1 MWRKWLNNIIEVSSE
16 NQHRLVS
23 NLRPLLHFMKIF
35 GIDLDL
41 SQPHSKCRRCSF
53 VILSIFVYAEVIIF
67 SSTESLIPEKRPTST
82 TYLLHI
88 TVLHIWLIWNYLFPM
103 VMYYMVIF
111 NWKNLWLAIENLERS
126 MNYTTSSLQQLR
138 RVSIAVTTFVITL
151 VISTFFCS
159 YLIPKLLQIINPLSQ
174 AFTIEMINGRYKIIE
189 QLINGD
195 WKKALE
201 NIGYFFLDFYA
212 MATIYLFVLV
222 TLLVSMSLQVIIEE
236 VRNPLQPIGN
246 SAKTQLMKWGQ
257 NYGHIFIFNKQI
269 NKCFGMF
276 LLISYLKQM
285 ITMQEQIFVLNNQIL
300 SSDRPGSTYILFFI
314 LLSKSLPCVIIM
326 YGSHKIKNKVF

>member
-1 MWRKWLNNIIEVSSE
+1 M
-16 NQHRLVS
+16 
-23 NLRPLLHFMKIF
+23 
-35 GIDLDL
+35 
-41 SQPHSKCRRCSF
+41 
-53 VILSIFVYAEVIIF
+53 F

-103 VMYYMVIF
+103 VMHYMVIF

-189 QLINGD
+189 QLIHGD

-201 NIGYFFLDFYA
+201 NIGYFFLDFYE

-236 VRNPLQPIGN
+236 VKNPLQPIRN

-257 NYGHIFIFNKQI
+257 NYGHIFVFDQHI
-269 NKCFGMF
+269 NKCFGLF
-276 LLISYLKQM
+276 LLIFFLRQM
-285 ITMQEQIFVLNNQIL
+285 IVIQDLIFVIINKMLNT
-300 SSDRPGSTYILFFI
+300 DRVEFLQQFFI
-314 LLSKSLPCVIIM
+314 LLNNVIQCLII
-326 YGSHKIKNKVF
+326 SCASQNIKNKVFGNSILIDELLT